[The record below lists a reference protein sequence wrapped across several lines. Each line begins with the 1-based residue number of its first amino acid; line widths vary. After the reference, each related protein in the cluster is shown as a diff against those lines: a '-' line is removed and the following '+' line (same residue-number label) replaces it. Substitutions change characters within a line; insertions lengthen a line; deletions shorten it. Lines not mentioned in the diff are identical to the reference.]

1 MHDAMDVVMSF
12 SPMKEGAEK
21 VLTLLLLVSL
31 QSVKGFYAANV
42 YGFRYITAR
51 DCNSPNLVNLC
62 NSEWSL
68 CKSVHLWL
76 TVAFICIEG
85 NKNLVSWCI
94 LLCKA

>member
-42 YGFRYITAR
+42 DGFRYMASR
-51 DCNSPNLVNLC
+51 DCHCPIVVNLC
-62 NSEWSL
+62 NSEGSL
-68 CKSVHLWL
+68 CRSVH
-76 TVAFICIEG
+76 FFG
-85 NKNLVSWCI
+85 
-94 LLCKA
+94 